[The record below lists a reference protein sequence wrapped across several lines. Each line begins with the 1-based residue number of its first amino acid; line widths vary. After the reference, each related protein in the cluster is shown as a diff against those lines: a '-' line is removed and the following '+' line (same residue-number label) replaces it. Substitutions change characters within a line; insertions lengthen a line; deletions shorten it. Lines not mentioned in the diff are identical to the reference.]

1 MNGNEGDAGM
11 GRERTTRDL
20 VLETHRDVKWICRAL
35 ERFEA
40 ENREYAARLRALEDW
55 RSEKRGEE
63 RRASAV
69 GTVAGGVVGGAMAV
83 IVKILGGG

>member
-35 ERFEA
+35 ERIEA

-55 RSEKRGEE
+55 RSETRGEE
-63 RRASAV
+63 RRRSAI
-69 GTVAGGVVGGAMAV
+69 GTLSGGVVGGAVAV
-83 IVKILGGG
+83 IVKIFGGG